1 MKPVQ
6 FLLSALCAIVLLAS
20 CNKASYKKT
29 PGGMPYKIFKGK
41 DTLSV
46 KQGNTVKVLLTQKIK
61 DSVYFT
67 TDNSMPLYLPILSS
81 QPYDLSEVWT
91 SLRKGDSIITTQMMD
106 TFIARNPQG
115 IPPQFKKGDRII
127 TYVKVLDIFNNDSLK
142 AIDETKERET
152 FSKSEIAVI
161 EKYISDKKIVAQK
174 TKSGAFVEIKTPGTG
189 NNIDSG
195 KYVTVNYTG
204 TSWSGKKFDS
214 NTDPKFNHVGP
225 MGFVAGTTGM
235 PGGMIKGFDEA
246 VMMMKVGSSGR
257 IYIPSMLGYGPQPS
271 SPDIKPY
278 EHLIFDIEVVSVA
291 DKAPEIKQERVPVPP
306 PPANTQK

>member
-6 FLLSALCAIVLLAS
+6 FLLSALCAIALLAS
-20 CNKASYKKT
+20 CNKASFKKT

-67 TDNSMPLYLPILSS
+67 TDNGLPLYLPILSS

-91 SLRKGDSIITTQMMD
+91 SLKKGDSIITTQVMD

-127 TYVKVLDIFNNDSLK
+127 TYVKVLDIFSNDSLR
-142 AIDETKERET
+142 AIDETKERDA
-152 FSKSEIAVI
+152 FSKKEVAVV
-161 EKYISDKKIVAQK
+161 EKYVNDKKISAQK

-204 TSWSGKKFDS
+204 TSWSGKTFDS

-246 VMMMKVGSSGR
+246 VMMMKVGSSAR
-257 IYIPSMLGYGPQPS
+257 VYVPSLLAYGPQPT

-291 DKAPEIKQERVPVPP
+291 DKAPETKQVMTPP
-306 PPANTQK
+306 MPPTKTQQ